1 MSGSTLQRACAVV
14 FLGLTLGAC
23 GTASGVASTAQ
34 GGSAAGPGEGA
45 AAKTATIAPEA
56 PCGAAAASVT
66 ADAAGH
72 AAQAIYGA
80 ELASPE
86 TSADRHQVESDSG
99 LLSAMSSG
107 NAAAITEAVT
117 RLVFSGTHI
126 VRLRVTRGSS
136 VLADVGGPYILAPTG
151 GELRLGGRT
160 LGHYLLSVQ
169 DDSGYVKLETRFIG
183 LPVLLQRDGRRV
195 PLEGTITPGSSVIP
209 SHGPVRFHGASW
221 ETFSFLALAFP
232 SGRLKITL
240 LVPPP
245 PSSSAGCASIKADE
259 LSRVAHTAWNRF
271 NHVGIAPGG
280 YITTVDGL
288 TGGLNYVYS
297 GSQELAGSTHP
308 GPGRL
313 PSSGTVS
320 YRGRTYMVRSFA
332 SHTAAGSVRLY
343 QLLPV

>member
-1 MSGSTLQRACAVV
+1 M

-23 GTASGVASTAQ
+23 GGTASRAASSARVAVV
-34 GGSAAGPGEGA
+34 
-45 AAKTATIAPEA
+45 APEA

-66 ADAAGH
+66 ADAAGR

-86 TSADRHQVESDSG
+86 TSADRHQVESDTG
-99 LLSAMSSG
+99 LLAAMSSG
-107 NAAAITEAVT
+107 SGAAINEAVT

-126 VRLRVTRGSS
+126 VRLRVTRGGS

-183 LPVLLQRDGRRV
+183 LPLLLQRDGRRV
-195 PLEGTITPGSSVIP
+195 PLEGTIAPGSTVIP
-209 SHGPVRFHGASW
+209 SHGPLRFRGASW
-221 ETFSFLALAFP
+221 QTFSFLALAFP
-232 SGRLKITL
+232 SGQLKVTL

-245 PSSSAGCASIKADE
+245 PSSSAGCASIRADE
-259 LSRVAHTAWNRF
+259 LSRVAHTTWNRF
-271 NHVGIAPGG
+271 NHVGIAPGR
-280 YITTVDGL
+280 YIPTVDGL
-288 TGGLNYVYS
+288 TGGLNYVYA

-320 YRGRTYMVRSFA
+320 YRGHTYMVRSFP

-343 QLLPV
+343 QLLPL